1 MSVQTKSNLPQTE
14 PLKWNLR
21 KASVEF
27 GTTVDTLKKSLNQ
40 ISTVPD
46 EDGLYSTAQLC
57 EAKFGSMF
65 QAKLATQ
72 LALAKKVEMENSIT
86 TGSVLNRASLS
97 RSFAALAD
105 AIKSRIMACHE
116 LPRQVR
122 EDVLRDIATWP
133 LALDEAAARQ
143 TRFPHDGNGDAPDE
157 TEDEN
162 EPREHPLMSR
172 KSARKS
178 RNRSRKTV
186 RQ

>member
-21 KASVEF
+21 KAAVEF

-40 ISTVPD
+40 ISAVPD
-46 EDGLYSTAQLC
+46 ESGLYSTAQLC

-72 LALAKKVEMENSIT
+72 LGLARRVEMENAIT
-86 TGSVLNRASLS
+86 KGDFLNRAWLMQA
-97 RSFAALAD
+97 FAAIAD
-105 AIKSRIMACHE
+105 AIKSRIMASE
-116 LPRQVR
+116 LSRTVK
-122 EDVLRDIATWP
+122 EDILRDIATLP
-133 LALDEAAARQ
+133 LAFKDVAHRQ
-143 TRFPHDGNGDAPDE
+143 TRLLRDGNGDTSDE
-157 TEDEN
+157 TGDEN
-162 EPREHPLMSR
+162 RPRARSLTVR

-178 RNRSRKTV
+178 GKAARKTV